1 MKKLAFLLVLT
12 LAFSTAVLAQDT
24 TQSTGTQTTTTGTQ
38 TTTSPS
44 TDSQSTTTQTAP
56 STGSQTST
64 TGSQTT
70 TTGDQTQQTTTTTTT
85 TAPTTTPQSTTPP
98 SSASTQDTTSTV
110 PQRNDEGSP
119 YHHGEFGVFAN
130 YLRLASANDLNTIGV
145 GANLDFNLRRHVQLE
160 AQMAYNFERNTT
172 TASTTGGF
180 TSFNRTGLRT
190 LTGLFGPKFIS
201 GTGAWRFFGTLQGGF
216 INFNGSNKGP
226 ISGFVGSVGSVTTGD
241 TMGVFY
247 PGVGVEAFA
256 GPIGLRVDVGD
267 EMYINNG
274 AHNNL
279 RVAAGP
285 QFRF

>member
-24 TQSTGTQTTTTGTQ
+24 TQSSGTQ
-38 TTTSPS
+38 S
-44 TDSQSTTTQTAP
+44 TTTTQTAP
-56 STGSQTST
+56 
-64 TGSQTT
+64 T
-70 TTGDQTQQTTTTTTT
+70 TTGEQTQQTTTTTTT
-85 TAPTTTPQSTTPP
+85 TPSTTPSATAP
-98 SSASTQDTTSTV
+98 SSSTTTQDTSASTI

-119 YHHGEFGVFAN
+119 YRHGEIGVFAN

-145 GANLDFNLRRHVQLE
+145 GANLDFNVNRHVQFE
-160 AQMAYNFERNTT
+160 AQMAYNFERNVTS
-172 TASTTGGF
+172 ASTTGGF
-180 TSFNRTGLRT
+180 TSFNRTGLRS

-216 INFNGSNKGP
+216 INFNASNKGP
-226 ISGFVGSVGSVTTGD
+226 ISGFVGSVNSVTEGD
-241 TMGVFY
+241 THGVFY

-267 EMYINNG
+267 EMYFRDG

>member
-12 LAFSTAVLAQDT
+12 LACSVALLAQDT
-24 TQSTGTQTTTTGTQ
+24 
-38 TTTSPS
+38 
-44 TDSQSTTTQTAP
+44 SQSTTTTTAP
-56 STGSQTST
+56 SGQTSTTGTST

-85 TAPTTTPQSTTPP
+85 TPSTTP
-98 SSASTQDTTSTV
+98 SSSTTTQDTASSSTI

-119 YHHGEFGVFAN
+119 YHHGEFGVQAN
-130 YLRLASANDLNTIGV
+130 YLRLANFNDLNTLGV
-145 GANLDFNLRRHVQLE
+145 GANFDFNVNRHLQFE

-172 TASTTGGF
+172 SASTTGGF
-180 TSFNRTGLRT
+180 TSFNRTGLRS

-216 INFNGSNKGP
+216 INFNSSNKGP
-226 ISGFVGSVGSVTTGD
+226 VSGFVGSVNSVTEGD
-241 TMGVFY
+241 THGVFY

-267 EMYINNG
+267 EMYFRDG

>member
-24 TQSTGTQTTTTGTQ
+24 TQSTGSQTT
-38 TTTSPS
+38 
-44 TDSQSTTTQTAP
+44 
-56 STGSQTST
+56 T

-70 TTGDQTQQTTTTTTT
+70 TTSGDQSQQTTTTTTT
-85 TAPTTTPQSTTPP
+85 TPQTTAP
-98 SSASTQDTTSTV
+98 SASTTTTQDTSASTI

-119 YHHGEFGVFAN
+119 YRHGEIGVFAN
-130 YLRLASANDLNTIGV
+130 YLRLASADDLNTVGI
-145 GANLDFNLRRHVQLE
+145 GANLDFNLNRHVQLE

-172 TASTTGGF
+172 TASSTGGF
-180 TSFNRTGLRT
+180 TSFNRTGLRS

-201 GTGAWRFFGTLQGGF
+201 GTGAWRVFGTLQGGF
-216 INFNGSNKGP
+216 INFNTSNKGP
-226 ISGFVGSVGSVTTGD
+226 ASGFVGSVNTVVDGNTH
-241 TMGVFY
+241 GVFY

-256 GPIGLRVDVGD
+256 GPVGLRLDVGD
-267 EMYINNG
+267 EMYFLDG

-279 RVAAGP
+279 RIAVGP

>member
-12 LAFSTAVLAQDT
+12 MAFSTAVLAQDT
-24 TQSTGTQTTTTGTQ
+24 TQST
-38 TTTSPS
+38 
-44 TDSQSTTTQTAP
+44 TTTQTSP
-56 STGSQTST
+56 SGQTST
-64 TGSQTT
+64 TGTSGNQTT
-70 TTGDQTQQTTTTTTT
+70 TTGDQQSTTTTTTT
-85 TAPTTTPQSTTPP
+85 TPSSTQPSSSSTT
-98 SSASTQDTTSTV
+98 SQDTSASTI

-119 YHHGEFGVFAN
+119 YHHGEIGVFAN
-130 YLRLASANDLNTIGV
+130 YLRVANANDLNTIGV

-190 LTGLFGPKFIS
+190 LTGLFGPKIIS
-201 GTGAWRFFGTLQGGF
+201 GTGAWRVFGTLQGGF

-226 ISGFVGSVGSVTTGD
+226 VSGFVGSVNSVTEGD
-241 TMGVFY
+241 THGVFY

-267 EMYINNG
+267 EMYFRDG

>member
-24 TQSTGTQTTTTGTQ
+24 TQSTGSQTT
-38 TTTSPS
+38 
-44 TDSQSTTTQTAP
+44 
-56 STGSQTST
+56 T

-70 TTGDQTQQTTTTTTT
+70 TTSGDQSQQTTTTTTT
-85 TAPTTTPQSTTPP
+85 TPQTTTP
-98 SSASTQDTTSTV
+98 SASTTTTRDTSTI

-119 YHHGEFGVFAN
+119 YRHGEIGVFAN
-130 YLRLASANDLNTIGV
+130 YLRLASADDLNTVGI
-145 GANLDFNLRRHVQLE
+145 GANLDFNLNRHVQLE

-172 TASTTGGF
+172 TASSTGGF
-180 TSFNRTGLRT
+180 TSFNRTGLRS

-201 GTGAWRFFGTLQGGF
+201 GTGAWRVFGTLQGGF
-216 INFNGSNKGP
+216 INFNTSNKGP
-226 ISGFVGSVGSVTTGD
+226 VSGFVGSVNTVVDGNTH
-241 TMGVFY
+241 GVFY

-256 GPIGLRVDVGD
+256 GPVGLRLDVGD
-267 EMYINNG
+267 EMYFLDG

-279 RVAAGP
+279 RIAAGP

>member
-1 MKKLAFLLVLT
+1 MKMLAFLLVLT
-12 LAFSTAVLAQDT
+12 FAFATAVLAQDT

-44 TDSQSTTTQTAP
+44 TSPSTTTDGQQSTTQ
-56 STGSQTST
+56 S
-64 TGSQTT
+64 
-70 TTGDQTQQTTTTTTT
+70 TTTTTTT
-85 TAPTTTPQSTTPP
+85 PQATTPAPSTTT
-98 SSASTQDTTSTV
+98 SSDTASNTSTL

-119 YHHGEFGVFAN
+119 YRHGEVGVSAN
-130 YLRLASANDLNTIGV
+130 YLRLATANDLNTVGV
-145 GANLDFNLRRHVQLE
+145 GGNLDFNMNRHVQLE

-172 TASTTGGF
+172 TATNTGGF
-180 TSFNRTGLRT
+180 TSFNRIGLRS

-201 GTGAWRFFGTLQGGF
+201 GTGAWRVFGTLQGGF
-216 INFNGSNKGP
+216 INFNSSNKGP
-226 ISGFVGSVGSVTTGD
+226 VSGFVGSVGSVTGGD
-241 TMGVFY
+241 THGVFY

-267 EMYINNG
+267 EMYFNDG

-279 RVAAGP
+279 RIAAGP

>member
-24 TQSTGTQTTTTGTQ
+24 TQSSG
-38 TTTSPS
+38 
-44 TDSQSTTTQTAP
+44 SQSTTTTQTAP
-56 STGSQTST
+56 S
-64 TGSQTT
+64 

-85 TAPTTTPQSTTPP
+85 TPSSSTSTQDSTTP
-98 SSASTQDTTSTV
+98 SSNSTTTQDTSASTI

-119 YHHGEFGVFAN
+119 YRHGEIGVQAN
-130 YLRLASANDLNTIGV
+130 YLRLATANDLNTMGV
-145 GANLDFNLRRHVQLE
+145 GANLDFNLNRHLQLE

-172 TASTTGGF
+172 SASTTGGF
-180 TSFNRTGLRT
+180 TSFSRTGLRT

-216 INFNGSNKGP
+216 INFNSSNKGP
-226 ISGFVGSVGSVTTGD
+226 VSGFVGSVNSVTEGD
-241 TMGVFY
+241 THGVFY

-267 EMYINNG
+267 EMYFRDG

>member
-24 TQSTGTQTTTTGTQ
+24 TQSTGSQTT
-38 TTTSPS
+38 
-44 TDSQSTTTQTAP
+44 
-56 STGSQTST
+56 T

-70 TTGDQTQQTTTTTTT
+70 TTSGDQSQQTTTTTTT
-85 TAPTTTPQSTTPP
+85 TPQTTTP
-98 SSASTQDTTSTV
+98 SASTTTTRDTSTI

-119 YHHGEFGVFAN
+119 YRHGEIGVFAN
-130 YLRLASANDLNTIGV
+130 YLRLASADDLNTVGI
-145 GANLDFNLRRHVQLE
+145 GANLDFNLNRHVQLE

-172 TASTTGGF
+172 TASSTGGF
-180 TSFNRTGLRT
+180 TSFNRTGLRS

-201 GTGAWRFFGTLQGGF
+201 GTGAWRVFGTLQGGF
-216 INFNGSNKGP
+216 INFNTSNKGP
-226 ISGFVGSVGSVTTGD
+226 ASGFVGSVNTVVDGNTH
-241 TMGVFY
+241 GVFY

-256 GPIGLRVDVGD
+256 GPVGLRLDVGD
-267 EMYINNG
+267 EMYFLDG

-279 RVAAGP
+279 RIAAGP

>member
-24 TQSTGTQTTTTGTQ
+24 TQSTGSQTT
-38 TTTSPS
+38 
-44 TDSQSTTTQTAP
+44 
-56 STGSQTST
+56 T

-70 TTGDQTQQTTTTTTT
+70 TTSGDQSQQTTTTTTT
-85 TAPTTTPQSTTPP
+85 TPQTTTP
-98 SSASTQDTTSTV
+98 SASTTTTRDTSTI

-119 YHHGEFGVFAN
+119 YRHGEIGVFAN
-130 YLRLASANDLNTIGV
+130 YLRLASADDLNTGGI
-145 GANLDFNLRRHVQLE
+145 GANLDFNLNRHVQLE

-172 TASTTGGF
+172 TASSTGGF
-180 TSFNRTGLRT
+180 TSFNRTGLRS

-201 GTGAWRFFGTLQGGF
+201 GTGAWRVFGTLQGGF
-216 INFNGSNKGP
+216 INFNTSNKGP
-226 ISGFVGSVGSVTTGD
+226 VSGFVGSVNTVVDGNTH
-241 TMGVFY
+241 GVFY

-256 GPIGLRVDVGD
+256 GPVGLRLDVGD
-267 EMYINNG
+267 EMYFLDG

-279 RVAAGP
+279 RIAAGP

>member
-24 TQSTGTQTTTTGTQ
+24 TQSTGSQTT
-38 TTTSPS
+38 
-44 TDSQSTTTQTAP
+44 
-56 STGSQTST
+56 T

-70 TTGDQTQQTTTTTTT
+70 TTSGDQSQQTTTTTTT
-85 TAPTTTPQSTTPP
+85 TPQTTTP
-98 SSASTQDTTSTV
+98 SASTTTTRDTSTI

-119 YHHGEFGVFAN
+119 YRHGEIGVFAN
-130 YLRLASANDLNTIGV
+130 YLRLASADDLNTVGI
-145 GANLDFNLRRHVQLE
+145 GANLDFNLNRHVQLE

-172 TASTTGGF
+172 TASSTGGF
-180 TSFNRTGLRT
+180 TSFNRTGLRS

-201 GTGAWRFFGTLQGGF
+201 GTGAWRVFGTLQGGF
-216 INFNGSNKGP
+216 INFNTSNKGP
-226 ISGFVGSVGSVTTGD
+226 VSGFVGSVNSVIDGNTHP
-241 TMGVFY
+241 VFY

-256 GPIGLRVDVGD
+256 GPIGLRLDVGD
-267 EMYINNG
+267 EMFFNNG

-279 RVAAGP
+279 RIAAGP

>member
-12 LAFSTAVLAQDT
+12 LTCSVALLAQDT
-24 TQSTGTQTTTTGTQ
+24 TQSTTTTTTPSGSQ
-38 TTTSPS
+38 T
-44 TDSQSTTTQTAP
+44 STT
-56 STGSQTST
+56 GTST

-85 TAPTTTPQSTTPP
+85 TAPSTTPQSTAP
-98 SSASTQDTTSTV
+98 SSSTTTQDTASSSTI

-119 YHHGEFGVFAN
+119 YHHGEFGVQAN
-130 YLRLASANDLNTIGV
+130 YLRLANANDLNTLGV

-160 AQMAYNFERNTT
+160 AQMAYNFERNVTSATT
-172 TASTTGGF
+172 FGGF
-180 TSFNRTGLRT
+180 TSFNRIGLRS
-190 LTGLFGPKFIS
+190 LTGLFGPKIIS

-216 INFNGSNKGP
+216 INFNTSNNGP
-226 ISGFVGSVGSVTTGD
+226 VTGFVGSVNSVTTGD
-241 TMGVFY
+241 THGVFY

-267 EMYINNG
+267 EMYFDNG

>member
-1 MKKLAFLLVLT
+1 MIGRLSDMKKLAFLLVLT
-12 LAFSTAVLAQDT
+12 LAFSTAVLAQDS

-44 TDSQSTTTQTAP
+44 TTP

-85 TAPTTTPQSTTPP
+85 TNPSTTPQSTPP
-98 SSASTQDTTSTV
+98 SSTASTQDTTSTL
-110 PQRNDEGSP
+110 PQRNDEGGAYS
-119 YHHGEFGVFAN
+119 HGEFGVQAN
-130 YLRLASANDLNTIGV
+130 YLRLANFNDLNTLGV
-145 GANLDFNLRRHVQLE
+145 GANLDFNVRRHFQFE
-160 AQMAYNFERNTT
+160 AQMAYNFERSTT
-172 TASTTGGF
+172 TATNTGGV

-190 LTGLFGPKFIS
+190 LTGLLGPKIVS
-201 GTGAWRFFGTLQGGF
+201 GTGAWRVFGTLQGGF
-216 INFNGSNKGP
+216 LHFNSSNNGP
-226 ISGFVGSVGSVTTGD
+226 ITGFVGSVGSVTDFGTF
-241 TMGVFY
+241 GVFY

-256 GPIGLRVDVGD
+256 GPIGLRVDAGD
-267 EMYINNG
+267 VMYFNNG

-279 RVAAGP
+279 RIAAGP

>member
-12 LAFSTAVLAQDT
+12 LAFSMAVLAQDT
-24 TQSTGTQTTTTGTQ
+24 TQSTGSQTTTTGTQ

-44 TDSQSTTTQTAP
+44 ATP

-70 TTGDQTQQTTTTTTT
+70 TTDGQQSTTTTTTT
-85 TAPTTTPQSTTPP
+85 TAPTTAPESTTPTA
-98 SSASTQDTTSTV
+98 SSTTTQDTSASTL
-110 PQRNDEGSP
+110 PQRNDEGGAYS
-119 YHHGEFGVFAN
+119 HGEFGVQAN
-130 YLRLASANDLNTIGV
+130 YLRLATANDLNTLGV
-145 GANLDFNLRRHVQLE
+145 GANLDFNLRRHFQLE

-172 TASTTGGF
+172 TATTTGGF

-190 LTGLFGPKFIS
+190 LTGLFGPKIIS
-201 GTGAWRFFGTLQGGF
+201 GTGAWRVFGTLQGGF

-226 ISGFVGSVGSVTTGD
+226 VSGFVGSVGSVTTGD

-267 EMYINNG
+267 EMYFNNG

>member
-24 TQSTGTQTTTTGTQ
+24 TQSSG
-38 TTTSPS
+38 
-44 TDSQSTTTQTAP
+44 SQSTTTTQTAP
-56 STGSQTST
+56 AT
-64 TGSQTT
+64 T
-70 TTGDQTQQTTTTTTT
+70 DQTQQTTTTTTT
-85 TAPTTTPQSTTPP
+85 TPSTTPSATAP
-98 SSASTQDTTSTV
+98 SSSTTTQDTSASTI

-119 YHHGEFGVFAN
+119 YRHGEIGVSAN

-145 GANLDFNLRRHVQLE
+145 GANLDFNLNRHMQLE

-172 TASTTGGF
+172 SASTTGGF
-180 TSFNRTGLRT
+180 TSFNRTGLRS

-216 INFNGSNKGP
+216 INFNSSNKGP
-226 ISGFVGSVGSVTTGD
+226 VSGFVGSVNSVTEGD
-241 TMGVFY
+241 THGVFY

-267 EMYINNG
+267 EMYFRDG

>member
-24 TQSTGTQTTTTGTQ
+24 TQSTGSQTTTTGT
-38 TTTSPS
+38 TTS
-44 TDSQSTTTQTAP
+44 
-56 STGSQTST
+56 
-64 TGSQTT
+64 
-70 TTGDQTQQTTTTTTT
+70 GDQTQQTTTTTTT
-85 TAPTTTPQSTTPP
+85 TPQTTAPTASTT
-98 SSASTQDTTSTV
+98 TQETTTSTI

-119 YHHGEFGVFAN
+119 YRHGEIGVQAN
-130 YLRLASANDLNTIGV
+130 YLRLANFNDLNTLGV
-145 GANLDFNLRRHVQLE
+145 GANLDFNVNRHVQFE

-172 TASTTGGF
+172 TTTSTGGF

-201 GTGAWRFFGTLQGGF
+201 GTGAWRVFGTLQGGF
-216 INFNGSNKGP
+216 LHFNSSNKGP
-226 ISGFVGSVGSVTTGD
+226 LSGFVGSVNSVTDFGTHP
-241 TMGVFY
+241 VFY

-256 GPIGLRVDVGD
+256 GPIGLRLDVGD
-267 EMYINNG
+267 EMYFNDG

-279 RVAAGP
+279 RVAVGP